1 MTTRDEIVAQREI
14 DGVLTDLT
22 QEMLDEYEADPAAFT
37 MKVIEDRA
45 VLDME
50 APGTEEDAQR
60 LIDEREVEEE
70 PFDPTDF
77 GDELIPKPPK
87 ASE

>member
-22 QEMLDEYEADPAAFT
+22 QEMLDEYESDRAAFT

-50 APGTEEDAQR
+50 TPGTEAEAKA
-60 LIDEREVEEE
+60 LIRERAIEEP

-77 GDELIPKPPK
+77 GDELIAKPPK
-87 ASE
+87 ASK